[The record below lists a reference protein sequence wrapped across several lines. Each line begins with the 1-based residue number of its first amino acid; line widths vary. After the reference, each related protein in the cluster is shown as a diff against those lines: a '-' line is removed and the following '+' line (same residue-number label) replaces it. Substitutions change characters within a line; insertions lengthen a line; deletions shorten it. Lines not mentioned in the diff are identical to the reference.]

1 MSRDAVKKENLETEE
16 RFKRATHSLLAWY
29 REHRRDLP
37 WRRSRDP
44 YKIWIS
50 EIMLQQ
56 TRVDTVLEYYPRFI
70 MLFPDIHTLA
80 GASEEQVLTSWKGLG
95 YYSRARNA
103 HQTARIIVHRYGGAF
118 PEDLQAIRALPGIG
132 AYTAGAILSI
142 AFGKTVPAIDGN
154 VLRFIARL
162 LLLQDARGSRALH
175 RKVEQAVGSMMPD
188 HQAADFTQA
197 LMEMGALV
205 CIPGQPRCAVCPV
218 NTLCLACAHQMQSE
232 LPVKKERKKTNP
244 QMKYWVMAF
253 LQENQVLMEY
263 REEETL
269 LGRLWG
275 LPMILTGEE
284 LDLVQ
289 EAKAHFDLD
298 IEAGPVLGTLTHQFT
313 HRSWHMEVVSCSVK
327 RPNLLRS
334 SLQWRNFDELAQ
346 MAIPT
351 AFQKVLP
358 LLMAGDA
365 SGQASEGV
373 D

>member
-1 MSRDAVKKENLETEE
+1 MSRDAGEKENPGTEE
-16 RFKRATHSLLAWY
+16 RLKEAAHGLLTWY
-29 REHRRDLP
+29 REHHRDLP
-37 WRRSRDP
+37 WRRSKDP

-70 MLFPDIHTLA
+70 TLFPDIHTLA
-80 GASEEQVLTSWKGLG
+80 RASEEQVLTSWKGLG

-103 HQTARIIVHRYGGAF
+103 HQAARIIADRYGGAF
-118 PEDLQAIRALPGIG
+118 PEDLQAIQALPGIG

-142 AFGKTVPAIDGN
+142 AFGKAVPAIDGN

-162 LLLQDARGSRALH
+162 LLLQDARGSSALH
-175 RKVEQAVGSMMPD
+175 RKVEHAVGRMIPD

-205 CIPGQPRCAVCPV
+205 CIPGHPRCETCPV

-232 LPVKKERKKTNP
+232 LPVKKERKKANP
-244 QMKYWVMAF
+244 QMRYWVMAF
-253 LQENQVLMEY
+253 VKENQVLMEY
-263 REEETL
+263 REKETL
-269 LGRLWG
+269 LGHLWG
-275 LPMILTGEE
+275 LPMILIKEG

-289 EAKAHFDLD
+289 GAKAHFGLD
-298 IEAGPVLGTLTHQFT
+298 IEAGPVLGTFIHQFT
-313 HRSWHMEVVSCSVK
+313 HRSWHMEVVSCS
-327 RPNLLRS
+327 LRQSGPIKS
-334 SLQWRNFDELAQ
+334 SLQWRHFDELPQ

-351 AFQKVLP
+351 AFQKIMP
-358 LLMAGDA
+358 LLVAGDA
-365 SGQASEGV
+365 ARQVQKGI